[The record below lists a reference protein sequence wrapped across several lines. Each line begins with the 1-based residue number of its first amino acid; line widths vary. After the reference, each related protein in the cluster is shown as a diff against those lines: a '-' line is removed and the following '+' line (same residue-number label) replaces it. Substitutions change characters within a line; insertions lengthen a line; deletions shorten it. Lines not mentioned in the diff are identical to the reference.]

1 MRIIN
6 NKNKLFIIALITL
19 SVAHVHAASKKS
31 NLPYNEPGFVTA
43 ALSEDAASNKKNSG
57 NISAAYSAN
66 FDQEKKTSV
75 KSDVPNKNSAF
86 IKAGGTI
93 PPNITKVNKKDNPS
107 SKKNQK
113 ASSPSWAP
121 KLGENKDSED
131 VILERQKEEANKA
144 NLVNKLSQLNYNI
157 YVPPKELY
165 NRPDDNLNTHLP
177 YFYLESDYS
186 KMVINSIDKDDYKSL
201 RVLLENYKFI
211 NEQGANG
218 DTILIYAIQ
227 NHKVQAARLLL
238 SKGARVDAVNFRQ
251 RTALHYAAALGDK
264 DSLILLLSMGANP
277 ESRDDLE
284 MTSLDYAKKSGQPAA
299 ESILDQYVYK
309 N

>member
-1 MRIIN
+1 M
-6 NKNKLFIIALITL
+6 ALITL
-19 SVAHVHAASKKS
+19 SVANVYGASKKG
-31 NLPYNEPGFVTA
+31 NFPYNEPGFVTS
-43 ALSEDAASNKKNSG
+43 ALSEDESKKKNS
-57 NISAAYSAN
+57 NISSAYNAN
-66 FDQEKKTSV
+66 FQQDKTSSV
-75 KSDVPNKNSAF
+75 KSAVPNKDSAF
-86 IKAGGTI
+86 IKSGGTV
-93 PPNITKVNKKDNPS
+93 PPSITKVNKKDNSS
-107 SKKNQK
+107 SKRNQK
-113 ASSPSWAP
+113 SSSSSSSWAP

-131 VILERQKEEANKA
+131 VVLERKKEEVNKSK
-144 NLVNKLSQLNYNI
+144 LVNKLSQLNYNI

-165 NRPDDNLNTHLP
+165 NRPDDNLNNHLP

-186 KMVINSIDKDDYKSL
+186 KMVINSINKDDYKNL

-227 NHKVQAARLLL
+227 NHKVKSARLLL
-238 SKGARVDAVNFRQ
+238 SKGARVDAVNSRK
-251 RTALHYAAALGDK
+251 RTALHYAAALGDQ

-277 ESRDDLE
+277 EARDDLE
-284 MTSLDYAKKSGQPAA
+284 MTPLDYVKESGKPAA